1 MAGRVRGRARV
12 WQERRPLQRTVR
24 ILLECFLV
32 REQFASCEVDFN
44 NMEIVYNDNS
54 QILLVCAISV
64 KHVIKFPWCIQLL
77 LFIYFKSDQ
86 V

>member
-1 MAGRVRGRARV
+1 MIVNCDKGLLMLKLITVRKRSCGKVMFSHLSDSHSAHGGRA

-54 QILLVCAISV
+54 QIL
-64 KHVIKFPWCIQLL
+64 
-77 LFIYFKSDQ
+77 
-86 V
+86 